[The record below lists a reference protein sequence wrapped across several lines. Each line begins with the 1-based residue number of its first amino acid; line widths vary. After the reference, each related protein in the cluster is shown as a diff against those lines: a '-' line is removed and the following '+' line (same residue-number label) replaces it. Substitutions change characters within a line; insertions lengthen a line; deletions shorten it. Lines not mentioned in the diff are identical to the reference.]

1 MKGKP
6 IKRNG
11 EKDRKNLRE
20 DAAFDSFLNRKTL
33 YGWRKNTANE
43 IQFKLKNKMDFIQF
57 FIKNQN

>member
-11 EKDRKNLRE
+11 KKDSKNIHE
-20 DAAFDSFLNRKTL
+20 DPSFDTFLDKKTL

-43 IQFKLKNKMDFIQF
+43 IQFKLKNKMDFIHF
-57 FIKNQN
+57 FTKNRN